1 MTHTIFQGPYI
12 LRPKDRI
19 YSVFLM
25 THTISQGPY
34 ILRPRDRI
42 FSVDIFSKKSDRIF
56 SALDRIF
63 SADDRIFSADDRIFS
78 ARTVYFRPK
87 TVYFQPGPYILPR
100 PYIFKDRIFY
110 FSGPYILLPTPL
122 LPHLYHT
129 YTSKNIR
136 IHGPLRIWGSMDR

>member
-1 MTHTIFQGPYI
+1 
-12 LRPKDRI
+12 
-19 YSVFLM
+19 M

-42 FSVDIFSKKSDRIF
+42 FSVDIFSKKWDRIF
-56 SALDRIF
+56 SDLDRIF

-110 FSGPYILLPTPL
+110 FSGPYILLPNPVPL
-122 LPHLYHT
+122 VPPYKIFKFEVWYL
-129 YTSKNIR
+129 NIMNFK
-136 IHGPLRIWGSMDR
+136 IHKSGTTLKRFPKFLMNCG

>member
-110 FSGPYILLPTPL
+110 FSGPYILLPNL
-122 LPHLYHT
+122 
-129 YTSKNIR
+129 KIR
-136 IHGPLRIWGSMDR
+136 CAVVSDIIQKVLISVEYDSVRGTT

>member
-1 MTHTIFQGPYI
+1 
-12 LRPKDRI
+12 
-19 YSVFLM
+19 M

-42 FSVDIFSKKSDRIF
+42 FSVDIFSKKWDRIF
-56 SALDRIF
+56 SDLDRIF

-110 FSGPYILLPTPL
+110 FSGPYILLPNQTVFAFDPGRV
-122 LPHLYHT
+122 T
-129 YTSKNIR
+129 GFSF
-136 IHGPLRIWGSMDR
+136 SF

>member
-42 FSVDIFSKKSDRIF
+42 FSVDIFSKKWDRIF
-56 SALDRIF
+56 PDLDRIF
-63 SADDRIFSADDRIFS
+63 SGDDRIFSAS
-78 ARTVYFRPK
+78 TVYFRPK
-87 TVYFQPGPYILPR
+87 TVYFPPGPYI
-100 PYIFKDRIFY
+100 FQDRIFSKTVY
-110 FSGPYILLPTPL
+110 FTFSGPYILLSNQ
-122 LPHLYHT
+122 HVRC
-129 YTSKNIR
+129 SSARAESNMRINIFLATLNS
-136 IHGPLRIWGSMDR
+136 IKLRNL

>member
-1 MTHTIFQGPYI
+1 
-12 LRPKDRI
+12 
-19 YSVFLM
+19 M

-110 FSGPYILLPTPL
+110 FSGPYILLPNL
-122 LPHLYHT
+122 
-129 YTSKNIR
+129 KIR
-136 IHGPLRIWGSMDR
+136 CAVVSDIIQKVLISVEYDSVRGTT